1 MNKDIQ
7 QESNTVLKAEV
18 DLLNSRTG
26 YKAENDEKRG
36 NCNNSK
42 VQDIKEASSTPLREN
57 TMDGCCTMVQQASS
71 RAKTER
77 ANNDSSSEIQMD
89 NCSSEVTLLH
99 SKTREPV
106 GAAEEEPKVSNES
119 DEIDGNAMSV
129 KDIVD
134 VYEERLSSNYQDEED
149 PDEPTSYD
157 VITDNSEGLADDL
170 ESSQA
175 DLLPHDDDATTL
187 QKNIILSDFT
197 TQSAKKVDQEANN
210 SDKLAEVH
218 STQVNIEPT
227 KEFEAKNEFGT
238 EETQNVAEELTRQQ
252 NNLNPSDDS
261 LHQSDKLEAGGEIA
275 KETIITS
282 SMEPVRTWSK
292 LEITALTSGNEQQR
306 HAEENQNSDIVTEA
320 SIVKSAPEQIISKA
334 TKETNSQIIEISN
347 EKGKKV
353 AEAESDVAESQNTIA
368 QNLTKEVSLKKI
380 EQEENYKLGREAECK
395 EELLIEDKS
404 IAQQNFPDEMIVV
417 ANKDIE
423 LISGAKSETIV
434 SLSTVED
441 AIQSSKETHSELNF
455 EANIDVALSSSEQ
468 YEQKI
473 KCDKVV
479 SFADENIHPQNLSD
493 EMDITADSED
503 VESTVELTSEKKGSV
518 NSTKDTINS
527 SETCEGCCV
536 EPEIV
541 PTVALSSVQG
551 KDRKE
556 IIGEEFEKQLLPI
569 ASNDNSK
576 STLNLTSTLSI
587 RDEKETSNTEKEI
600 VSLEPSGDEEKQ
612 RMETES
618 KQIELVPATLNED
631 VNSNIMEKEALI
643 GSVDDANRC
652 SKDEFAEAH
661 VKRETEVEEQ
671 VTPSQDQ
678 LSVVCDEE
686 TMVKLQ
692 NSKEQLKDSTTA
704 IDDSEISELK
714 GGEAS
719 KVFINQDEKALNVPI
734 DIVEEE
740 QPYENKQESKDSS
753 TAIDDSEVPDLKGDE
768 SYNVLLNQNDEA
780 LKIPIDTIEEEKANE
795 DKEESKDFTTTIDY
809 SAKVPVLKEDE
820 LYNILLK
827 QDNNTLKIPI
837 DTIKM
842 AQSNE
847 DKRESKDSMTA
858 IDDSEIPDLKEDKPS
873 NVIFN
878 QDVKAR
884 NNSIDTVEE
893 AQTNE
898 VKKESKNSITAID
911 DSKAPDLKKSE
922 SSTVLLNQHEKA
934 QNVPID
940 TVKEAQTIEGE
951 EESKNSTAVIDDSE
965 IPDLEAD
972 ESSPVLLNQDYEA
985 LNVYIVEEAKINEG
999 KEESKDST
1007 TAMDDSEVP
1016 DLKGYESSNVLL
1028 DQDKKAQK
1036 IPINSVEEA
1045 QTNEDKESLINES
1058 EKIIEIA
1065 EDEKKRPY
1073 EDWILVNFNKN
1084 EVAGFFEFWK
1094 DRSGTLDNIH
1104 PNASQCTII

>member
-503 VESTVELTSEKKGSV
+503 VESTVELTPEKKGSV

-661 VKRETEVEEQ
+661 VKRETEVRI
-671 VTPSQDQ
+671 
-678 LSVVCDEE
+678 SV
-686 TMVKLQ
+686 
-692 NSKEQLKDSTTA
+692 
-704 IDDSEISELK
+704 
-714 GGEAS
+714 
-719 KVFINQDEKALNVPI
+719 F
-734 DIVEEE
+734 
-740 QPYENKQESKDSS
+740 
-753 TAIDDSEVPDLKGDE
+753 
-768 SYNVLLNQNDEA
+768 
-780 LKIPIDTIEEEKANE
+780 
-795 DKEESKDFTTTIDY
+795 
-809 SAKVPVLKEDE
+809 
-820 LYNILLK
+820 
-827 QDNNTLKIPI
+827 
-837 DTIKM
+837 
-842 AQSNE
+842 
-847 DKRESKDSMTA
+847 
-858 IDDSEIPDLKEDKPS
+858 
-873 NVIFN
+873 
-878 QDVKAR
+878 
-884 NNSIDTVEE
+884 
-893 AQTNE
+893 
-898 VKKESKNSITAID
+898 
-911 DSKAPDLKKSE
+911 
-922 SSTVLLNQHEKA
+922 
-934 QNVPID
+934 
-940 TVKEAQTIEGE
+940 
-951 EESKNSTAVIDDSE
+951 
-965 IPDLEAD
+965 
-972 ESSPVLLNQDYEA
+972 
-985 LNVYIVEEAKINEG
+985 
-999 KEESKDST
+999 
-1007 TAMDDSEVP
+1007 
-1016 DLKGYESSNVLL
+1016 
-1028 DQDKKAQK
+1028 
-1036 IPINSVEEA
+1036 
-1045 QTNEDKESLINES
+1045 
-1058 EKIIEIA
+1058 
-1065 EDEKKRPY
+1065 
-1073 EDWILVNFNKN
+1073 
-1084 EVAGFFEFWK
+1084 
-1094 DRSGTLDNIH
+1094 
-1104 PNASQCTII
+1104 